1 MDITTRNLESKEY
14 IILEYTIYYTIHETI
29 VAGEKN
35 NNTII
40 MDSRTTSCFI
50 VGLAMYEIP
59 FNCIKLAI
67 PRNPFSGTCID
78 KDLCTLI
85 G

>member
-1 MDITTRNLESKEY
+1 
-14 IILEYTIYYTIHETI
+14 
-29 VAGEKN
+29 
-35 NNTII
+35 

-59 FNCIKLAI
+59 FNCIKLVI
-67 PRNPFSGTCID
+67 PRNPFSGTCIE
-78 KDLCTLI
+78 KDLCKLI